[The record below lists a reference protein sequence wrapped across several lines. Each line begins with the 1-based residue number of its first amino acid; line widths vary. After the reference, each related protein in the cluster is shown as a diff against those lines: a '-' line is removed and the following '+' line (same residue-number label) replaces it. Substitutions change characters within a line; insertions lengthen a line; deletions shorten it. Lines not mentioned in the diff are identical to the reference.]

1 MKTIKR
7 IGALLLAVALTLLQ
21 AKVIAP
27 FLLQHHSSAAFK
39 LTMFVWLAL
48 VAFWFWAL
56 LARFE
61 S

>member
-27 FLLQHHSSAAFK
+27 FLLQHHSSAAWEFMLFLW
-39 LTMFVWLAL
+39 LTV
-48 VAFWFWAL
+48 VGCWFWAL